1 MYKKEIYLLLGR
13 IKFYLLLTCIFFITI
28 LVAITLT
35 NQVELHSR
43 LNQFHSPFADV
54 FFTYISY
61 LGDGIFA
68 GLVIIAGWFYD
79 KDFARRL
86 LMAFII
92 TTIIVWVMKNLLF
105 PGLNRPSWVFEK
117 EGLPL
122 YVVSEVSMNKL
133 HTFPSGH
140 STTAFMVFTAL
151 ALAGKKIYLQSVI
164 AVLAMLVAYSRVYLS
179 QHFLEDIFAGG
190 MIGTITTLVLFIP
203 SIRLFSLRFSAKAPK
218 T

>member
-13 IKFYLLLTCIFFITI
+13 LKYYLLLTGLFFITI
-28 LVAITLT
+28 LITITLT
-35 NQVELHSR
+35 KQVELHSR
-43 LNQFHSPFADV
+43 LNQFHTPFADI

-61 LGDGIFA
+61 LGDGAFA

-86 LMAFII
+86 LAAFII
-92 TTIIVWVMKNLLF
+92 TTIIVWIMKNLLF
-105 PGLNRPSWVFEK
+105 SGLNRPSWVFEK

-122 YVVSEVSMNKL
+122 YLVTDVSMNRL

-151 ALAGKKIYLQSVI
+151 ALAGKKIYLQLLF
-164 AVLAMLVAYSRVYLS
+164 AVLAMFVAYSRVYLS

-190 MIGTITTLVLFIP
+190 MIGTITILVLFIP
-203 SIRLFSLRFSAKAPK
+203 SIRLFSLRFSAKAAKP
-218 T
+218 